1 MSNIQTNSFSNT
13 SSSVTGHD
21 FLNTLRAENKVPRHK
36 KEAQDPSFGGAR
48 IIAMGV
54 GETLKDLSSMIN
66 PGESVSWVN
75 ADSPDGLDIIRHSM
89 AHVLAQAVQELFPG
103 TQVTIGPVIENG
115 FYYDFYRSE
124 PFCLDDLATIQE
136 RMKDIVDRNLP
147 VQRHVWSRDQAVA
160 FFQNLGETFKVKI
173 IESIPADQVLSV
185 YQQGD
190 FYDLC
195 RGPHV
200 ASTGVLGHHF
210 ALTKLSGSYW
220 RGDQKAESL
229 QRIYGTAW
237 ASSADLKA
245 YQDRL
250 AEAEKRDHRKLG
262 AAMELFHF
270 QEEAP
275 GSIFWHPKGWSIYQ
289 NLKSYMRNVLTHAG
303 YQEVNTPQ
311 LVSKTLWEASGHW
324 QKFREHMYAVHQDEA
339 TYAMKP
345 MNCPCHVQIFNHSL
359 KSYRDLPYRMA
370 EFGSCMR
377 HEPSG
382 SRMGIMRVSSFVQ
395 DDAHIFCTPDQMISE
410 TRDFCKLLFSVYK
423 TLGFE
428 DVVVRFST
436 RPEVRLGS
444 DEVWDHAEESLRKGA
459 ESAGLEYTIFPGE
472 GAFYG
477 PKLEFALKDSLGRLW
492 QCGTLQADF
501 VLPERLDASY
511 VAADG
516 KKHRP
521 VMLHRAI
528 LGSFERFIGVFLE
541 HTGGHLPVWL
551 APTQAV
557 IIPISEAFAPY
568 AHQVA
573 KDLGFLRLHVDDRN
587 EKLNY
592 KLRDHLS
599 KKVPYVLIVGEKEQ
613 STNTIVVRHKNE
625 QQTLALQDAV
635 AFLNQASCL
644 PELGNIP

>member
-1 MSNIQTNSFSNT
+1 MHPIFFQNSVSQTGQEFLKHLIIEKSLIMNT
-13 SSSVTGHD
+13 AQSSSASKERIVAMMANGH
-21 FLNTLRAENKVPRHK
+21 
-36 KEAQDPSFGGAR
+36 
-48 IIAMGV
+48 
-54 GETLKDLSSMIN
+54 LKDLSEQIIA
-66 PGESVSWVN
+66 GDQIQWVE
-75 ADSPDGLDIIRHSM
+75 AGSIEGVEIIRHSM

-103 TQVTIGPVIENG
+103 TQVTIGPVIDNG
-115 FYYDFYRSE
+115 FYYDFYRAD
-124 PFCLDDLATIQE
+124 PFCLDDLSTIQE
-136 RMKDIVDRNLP
+136 RMVQIVDRNLA
-147 VQRHVWSRDQAVA
+147 VQRHVWDRPKAIE
-160 FFQNLGETFKVKI
+160 FFKELGEDFKVKI
-173 IESIPADQVLSV
+173 IESIPENQALSI
-185 YQQGD
+185 YQQGH

-210 ALTKLSGSYW
+210 ALTKLSAAYW

-237 ASSADLKA
+237 ATAADLKSH
-245 YQDRL
+245 QERL

-289 NLKSYMRNVLTHAG
+289 NLQNYMRDVQTYAG
-303 YQEVNTPQ
+303 YHEVNTPQ
-311 LVSKTLWEASGHW
+311 MVSRTLWEASGHW
-324 QKFREHMYAVHQDEA
+324 QKFRHHMYAIHQDET

-345 MNCPCHVQIFNHSL
+345 MNCPCHVQIFNHTL

-395 DDAHIFCTPDQMISE
+395 DDAHIFCTPDQMITE
-410 TRDFCKLLFSVYK
+410 TIDFCRLLFSVYK

-428 DVVVRFST
+428 EIVVRFST
-436 RPEVRLGS
+436 RPDVRLGS
-444 DEVWDHAEESLRKGA
+444 DEVWDHAEAALRQGA
-459 ESAGLEYTIFPGE
+459 EQAGLNYTVFPGE

-501 VLPERLDASY
+501 ILPERLDAWY

-516 KKHRP
+516 KKNHP
-521 VMLHRAI
+521 VMLHRVI
-528 LGSFERFIGVFLE
+528 LGSFERFIGVLLE
-541 HTGGHLPVWL
+541 HTGGHLPIWL

-557 IIPISEAFAPY
+557 IVPISEVFAGY
-568 AHQVA
+568 AQKIA
-573 KDLGFLRLHVDDRN
+573 DGLGGLRIHVDARN
-587 EKLNY
+587 EKLGY
-592 KLRDHLS
+592 KLRDHLG
-599 KKVPYVLIVGEKEQ
+599 KKVPYILVVGEKEQ
-613 STNTIVVRHKNE
+613 SSGTVVVRHKN
-625 QQTLALQDAV
+625 QQEIMTVADAV
-635 AFLNQASCL
+635 NFLKKAADC
-644 PELGNIP
+644 PEIGEIPEHIA

>member
-1 MSNIQTNSFSNT
+1 
-13 SSSVTGHD
+13 
-21 FLNTLRAENKVPRHK
+21 
-36 KEAQDPSFGGAR
+36 
-48 IIAMGV
+48 
-54 GETLKDLSSMIN
+54 
-66 PGESVSWVN
+66 
-75 ADSPDGLDIIRHSM
+75 
-89 AHVLAQAVQELFPG
+89 
-103 TQVTIGPVIENG
+103 
-115 FYYDFYRSE
+115 
-124 PFCLDDLATIQE
+124 
-136 RMKDIVDRNLP
+136 
-147 VQRHVWSRDQAVA
+147 
-160 FFQNLGETFKVKI
+160 
-173 IESIPADQVLSV
+173 
-185 YQQGD
+185 
-190 FYDLC
+190 
-195 RGPHV
+195 
-200 ASTGVLGHHF
+200 
-210 ALTKLSGSYW
+210 
-220 RGDQKAESL
+220 
-229 QRIYGTAW
+229 
-237 ASSADLKA
+237 
-245 YQDRL
+245 
-250 AEAEKRDHRKLG
+250 
-262 AAMELFHF
+262 
-270 QEEAP
+270 
-275 GSIFWHPKGWSIYQ
+275 
-289 NLKSYMRNVLTHAG
+289 
-303 YQEVNTPQ
+303 
-311 LVSKTLWEASGHW
+311 
-324 QKFREHMYAVHQDEA
+324 
-339 TYAMKP
+339 
-345 MNCPCHVQIFNHSL
+345 
-359 KSYRDLPYRMA
+359 MA

-436 RPEVRLGS
+436 RPEARLGS
-444 DEVWDHAEESLRKGA
+444 DEVWDHAEDSLRQGA
-459 ESAGLEYTIFPGE
+459 ESAGLGYTIFPGE

-501 VLPERLDASY
+501 VLPERLDAWY

-541 HTGGHLPVWL
+541 HTAGHLPVWL